1 MTVQFCNRF
10 SINLCKYNYN
20 TPYEVQQALDDDAG
34 KLYFRM
40 NFREAATVGFEE
52 ISNLPSRTT
61 LNYLRQRITDKYVSH
76 TKDTLETV
84 TLDIL
89 DDTGIL
95 TTFSLF
101 CSFAFTLADNVE
113 PDRGYKRC
121 RRSARDW

>member
-101 CSFAFTLADNVE
+101 LFLCFYV
-113 PDRGYKRC
+113 C
-121 RRSARDW
+121 R